1 MPALNRATRGTSK
14 AGAILTALILV
25 AMLLPGA
32 VLAAPGPTVLSISR
46 VSSTPTSAAALS
58 WTVTFSEA
66 VTGVDVAD
74 FVTVPGGTLG
84 GIPAVTGV
92 TGTGANYTV
101 TASTGSGSGTL
112 GLNLVD
118 DDSIINNATPT
129 PVPLGGAGAANG
141 NFTGEFYTIDRTAP
155 TVTNVT
161 SAKANGTYAAGAIIP
176 ITVTFSKSV
185 VVTGI
190 PRLTLETGASD
201 AIVDY
206 SSGSGTANLTFTYTV
221 AAGQTSTDLDYA
233 STSALALNGG
243 TIADAMGNPALLTLA
258 APGVAGS
265 LGANKNIVVDTT
277 LTVTINQASSQ
288 ADPTKTSPIN
298 FAVVFSAAVSD
309 FATVDVTLS
318 GTAGATT
325 ATVTGSG
332 TTYNVAVSGMTTSGT
347 VIASIVEGVAHA
359 GTSPNSASTSTDSTV
374 TWDVTAPTVTVEQAV
389 GQPDPTSATPI
400 NFTVVFSESVTGF
413 ATGDVTLSGTAGA
426 TTATV
431 TGSGST
437 YNVAVSGMTTNGT
450 VVASVAASKAV
461 DLIGNLNVA
470 STSSDNSVTY
480 DTALSVTINQASGQ
494 ADPASVSPV
503 NFTVVFSESVT
514 GFATGDVTLSGTA
527 GATTAT
533 VTGSGSTYNV
543 AVSGMTT
550 SGTIIA
556 SIAADRAHATIGG
569 HPNRVSTSTDNSVTY
584 VLPSKLTF
592 TSQPGTSTKDV
603 AFPIQP
609 VVAIQNAAG
618 TTATNV
624 PATTVTLAIGTNP
637 AAGTLT
643 CTNGLTRTTVAG
655 VATFSGC
662 RINNA
667 GVGYTLT
674 ATATSLTGATS
685 TAFTVAAPAAQIALT
700 TSSSVITWGN
710 GIVLTTQFGVNG
722 GSKTFQLQGN
732 ARRRHLGADR
742 DPHDQFGRVVLVPV
756 PPGHQPV
763 LPGRLC
769 RDPGPPGGQQR
780 HRPNGRPADRPHATD
795 EWGRGQVDRAQ
806 HVHHVHHDRPARS
819 TRAGAGGGQ
828 LLLLPPVRR
837 LVRAQGQ
844 AGCPGR
850 RRRQGPNHLQVH
862 LARPVVRPLGRE
874 PHALQRQQR
883 SDSEGALHRPLTPPS
898 SDETRSQARPRTA

>member
-1 MPALNRATRGTSK
+1 M
-14 AGAILTALILV
+14 
-25 AMLLPGA
+25 
-32 VLAAPGPTVLSISR
+32 
-46 VSSTPTSAAALS
+46 
-58 WTVTFSEA
+58 
-66 VTGVDVAD
+66 
-74 FVTVPGGTLG
+74 
-84 GIPAVTGV
+84 
-92 TGTGANYTV
+92 
-101 TASTGSGSGTL
+101 
-112 GLNLVD
+112 
-118 DDSIINNATPT
+118 
-129 PVPLGGAGAANG
+129 
-141 NFTGEFYTIDRTAP
+141 IDRTAP

-461 DLIGNLNVA
+461 DLVGNLNVA

-543 AVSGMTT
+543 AVSGMTR

-722 GSKTFQLQGN
+722 GSKTFQLQGTRDGVTWAPIATLTTN
-732 ARRRHLGADR
+732 SAGWSSFPYRPVTNLFYRAVFAGTPDLQAANSATVRTVVRQIALMRPTNGGAVRSIARNTSIT
-742 DPHDQFGRVVLVPV
+742 FTTTV
-756 PPGHQPV
+756 
-763 LPGRLC
+763 
-769 RDPGPPGGQQR
+769 
-780 HRPNGRPADRPHATD
+780 
-795 EWGRGQVDRAQ
+795 
-806 HVHHVHHDRPARS
+806 RPARPELAQAVVS
-819 TRAGAGGGQ
+819 FYFYRLSGGSYVLRAKRD
-828 LLLLPPVRR
+828 V
-837 LVRAQGQ
+837 LVDAVGKARTTFRFTS
-844 AGCPGR
+844 PGR
-850 RRRQGPNHLQVH
+850 WF
-862 LARPVVRPLGRE
+862 VRSAANP
-874 PHALQRQQR
+874 
-883 SDSEGALHRPLTPPS
+883 TPYNANSVP
-898 SDETRSQARPRTA
+898 TPRVRYIVR